1 MAHRNRL
8 VWDRKER
15 HMKTEQLRPTYFLNS
30 EHPEI
35 HAFAQSVTEGYN
47 TEKEKTIALF
57 NAVRDNY
64 LYDPYHLD
72 LRPQT
77 LVASNILGRSS
88 AYCVEKAVLLCAL
101 LRTLSIPARLNFGD
115 VKNHIAVD
123 RIVQILKTDVLVFH
137 GCTEVFLEGAWIKL
151 TPAFNKSLCKKLGV
165 PVLEF
170 DGTNDAVFQQYSAD
184 GSTFM
189 EYLRDHGSFN
199 DLPYAK
205 MLASFKE
212 SYPHIRFPEDLILN
226 LA

>member
-1 MAHRNRL
+1 
-8 VWDRKER
+8 
-15 HMKTEQLRPTYFLNS
+15 MKTEQLRPTYFLDS
-30 EHPEI
+30 DHPEI
-35 HAFAQSVTEGYN
+35 LTFAQSATMGCT
-47 TEKEKTIALF
+47 TEKEKTTALF

-101 LRTLSIPARLNFGD
+101 LRALAIPARLNFGD

-123 RIVQILKTDVLVFH
+123 RIVDILKTDVLVFH
-137 GCTEVFLEGAWIKL
+137 GCTEVFLDGNWIKL
-151 TPAFNKSLCKKLGV
+151 TPAFNKSLCTRLGV

-170 DGTNDAVFQQYSAD
+170 DGHNDAVFQQYSKD

-189 EYLRDHGSFN
+189 EYLCDHGSFD

-205 MLASFKE
+205 MLAIFKE
-212 SYPHIRFPEDLILN
+212 SYPHIHIPDDLILN